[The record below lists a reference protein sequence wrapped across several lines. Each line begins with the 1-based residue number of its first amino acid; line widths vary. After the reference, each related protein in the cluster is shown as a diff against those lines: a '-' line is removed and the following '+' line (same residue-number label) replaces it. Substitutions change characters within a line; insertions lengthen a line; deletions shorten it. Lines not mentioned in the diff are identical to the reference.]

1 MSKDEKRPDYRK
13 TKKYKNLR
21 ESMLKSLELRSL
33 DDKVYTDKVEEYMD
47 LWCVFQM
54 AKADV
59 DANGVFLV
67 DGRGR
72 RTRNDS
78 ASLVNQ
84 VSRQMLSIFNALGF
98 KPDEDGIAYDD
109 DDL

>member
-1 MSKDEKRPDYRK
+1 MDDSKNFLVFRK
-13 TKKYKNLR
+13 TKKYKDLR
-21 ESMLKSLELRSL
+21 ENMLNSLHLRGI
-33 DDKVYTDKVEEYMD
+33 DDKVYAEKVEEYMD

-59 DANGVFLV
+59 DQNGVFLF
-67 DGRGR
+67 DDRGR
-72 RTRNDS
+72 RTKNDS
-78 ASLVNQ
+78 ANLANQ

-98 KPDEDGIAYDD
+98 KPEEGGNAYDD

>member
-1 MSKDEKRPDYRK
+1 MSKDEKRTDYRK
-13 TKKYKNLR
+13 TKKYKTLR
-21 ESMLKSLELRSL
+21 DFMLKSLELRKL
-33 DDKVYTDKVEEYMD
+33 DGKVYSDKVEEYMD

-67 DGRGR
+67 DDRGR

-98 KPDEDGIAYDD
+98 KPDEDGSAYDD

>member
-1 MSKDEKRPDYRK
+1 MDDSRKRPDYRK
-13 TKKYKNLR
+13 TKKYKALR
-21 ESMLKSLELRSL
+21 QHMLASLELRGL
-33 DDKVYTDKVEEYMD
+33 DGKVYTDKVEEYMD

-54 AKADV
+54 AKKDV
-59 DANGVFLV
+59 DENGVFLF
-67 DGRGR
+67 DERGR
-72 RTRNDS
+72 RTKNDS

-98 KPDEDGIAYDD
+98 KPEEGGISYED

>member
-1 MSKDEKRPDYRK
+1 MDNRKFFGLSK
-13 TKKYKNLR
+13 TKKYKDLR
-21 ESMLKSLELRSL
+21 ENMLNSLRLRGL
-33 DDKVYTDKVEEYMD
+33 DDKVYTEKVEEYMD

-59 DANGVFLV
+59 DQNGVFLF
-67 DGRGR
+67 DDRGR
-72 RTRNDS
+72 RTKNDS
-78 ASLVNQ
+78 ANLVNQ

-98 KPDEDGIAYDD
+98 KPEEGGNAYDD